1 MILICFGGLGYS
13 PSAGAGD
20 WLARHPGKML
30 ESHPRLGLGLE
41 PENAQDREEE
51 RVGEDQAGEGCHHFD
66 DLVGELPKDD
76 DDPGRCVVVLRS
88 GPYEADCAQHL
99 DDEAG
104 ELGETAQTAEG
115 AAFCCSAPTY
125 LFPQPALRVQKRT
138 PKGTPYQ
145 TAAEGS
151 TKPPR
156 SLQCYQGLYKAT
168 EGSTKTPRALQRH
181 QGLYNA
187 TKGSTKPPRAP

>member
-1 MILICFGGLGYS
+1 MILICFGGLDYS

-41 PENAQDREEE
+41 PENAQDKEEE
-51 RVGEDQAGEGCHHFD
+51 KVGEDQAGEGCHHFD

-104 ELGETAQTAEG
+104 ELGETAQIAEG

-125 LFPQPALRVQKRT
+125 LFP
-138 PKGTPYQ
+138 
-145 TAAEGS
+145 
-151 TKPPR
+151 
-156 SLQCYQGLYKAT
+156 
-168 EGSTKTPRALQRH
+168 
-181 QGLYNA
+181 
-187 TKGSTKPPRAP
+187 